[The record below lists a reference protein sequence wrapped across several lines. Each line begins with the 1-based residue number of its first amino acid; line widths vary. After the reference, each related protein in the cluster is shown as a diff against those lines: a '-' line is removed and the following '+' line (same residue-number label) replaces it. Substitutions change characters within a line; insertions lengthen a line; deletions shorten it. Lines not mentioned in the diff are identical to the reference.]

1 MTYFYVLGI
10 SLLLLSY
17 LFYQQIAALRSNEG
31 EIRYVEQV
39 ELHLAHILRLL
50 DSPDVRLLLENPQS
64 RQSLLLEFSDF
75 LKRDVVTLARLRV
88 LGLQSLA
95 WAGTFFLSYYLVR
108 LKAHVLCGRKDLR
121 FLSGLE
127 LALFRSL
134 Q

>member
-1 MTYFYVLGI
+1 MTYLYVLGI

-17 LFYQQIAALRSNEG
+17 VFYQQIAALRSDER

-75 LKRDVVTLARLRV
+75 LRTDVVALGRLRV
-88 LGLQSLA
+88 LGLQSLV
-95 WAGTFFLSYYLVR
+95 WAGIFFLSYYLVR
-108 LKAHVLCGRKDLR
+108 LKAHVLCGRRDLR

>member
-1 MTYFYVLGI
+1 MTYSYVLGI

-17 LFYQQIAALRSNEG
+17 VFYQQITSLRSNER